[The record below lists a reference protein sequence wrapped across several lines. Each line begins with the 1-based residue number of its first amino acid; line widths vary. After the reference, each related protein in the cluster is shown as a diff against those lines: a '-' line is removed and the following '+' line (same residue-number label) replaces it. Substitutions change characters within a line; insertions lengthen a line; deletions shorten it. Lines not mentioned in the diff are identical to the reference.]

1 MPKKSSSNSKA
12 TSSSA
17 SGSASAPKSNYQ
29 YYKAYGGWY
38 GFMHS
43 HGLKPYDLDDVE
55 WGRAIVDGYRQ
66 DDAEE
71 AARAKAGKKQRG

>member
-1 MPKKSSSNSKA
+1 MPQKSSSNSKA
-12 TSSSA
+12 TSSS

-55 WGRAIVDGYRQ
+55 WGKAIVEGYRQ

-71 AARAKAGKKQRG
+71 AANARKKKSG

>member
-12 TSSSA
+12 TSSS

-29 YYKAYGGWY
+29 YYIAYGGWY

-55 WGRAIVDGYRQ
+55 WGKAIVEGYRQ

-71 AARAKAGKKQRG
+71 AANARKKKSG

>member
-12 TSSSA
+12 TSSS

-43 HGLKPYDLDDVE
+43 HGLKPYDPDDVQ
-55 WGRAIVDGYRQ
+55 WGKAIVEGYRK

-71 AARAKAGKKQRG
+71 AANAGKKQRG